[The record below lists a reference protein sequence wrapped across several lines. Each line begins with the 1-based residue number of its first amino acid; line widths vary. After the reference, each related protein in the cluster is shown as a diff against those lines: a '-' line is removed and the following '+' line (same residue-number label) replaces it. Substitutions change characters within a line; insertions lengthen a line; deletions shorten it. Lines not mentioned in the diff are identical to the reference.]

1 MQVPDLRREAPRRW
15 SEEIDGVV
23 WLPRLIDKT
32 RASLRGSLGAYL
44 YGQSPV
50 DTNFLRALGLGHRA
64 FAEIVAAAP
73 DDRAVVDALL
83 RRDASCMDRGR
94 RWTATVT
101 ALPRWRAFFYGL
113 DLDDG
118 YAPGMHW
125 CKPFANPLTHGITW
139 LLKRIFPHRPTE
151 GITAR
156 W

>member
-15 SEEIDGVV
+15 SEEIDGVI

-32 RASLRGSLGAYL
+32 RASLRGTLGAYL

-50 DTNFLRALGLGHRA
+50 DREMLHTLGLGHRV

-73 DDRAVVDALL
+73 DDRAVLDGLL
-83 RRDASCMDRGR
+83 RRDAFAMDRAR
-94 RWTATVT
+94 RWSAS
-101 ALPRWRAFFYGL
+101 ARRRLGAFFYTL

-118 YAPGMHW
+118 YAPGMAW
-125 CKPFANPLTHGITW
+125 CKPIANPLSYGITW
-139 LLKRIFPHRPTE
+139 VLKRIFPNRPTE
-151 GITAR
+151 GITAK

>member
-1 MQVPDLRREAPRRW
+1 MQVRDLRREPPRRW
-15 SEEIDGVV
+15 NEELDGVA

-32 RASLRGSLGAYL
+32 RASFRGTLGAYL

-50 DTNFLRALGLGHRA
+50 DTEVLHALGLGHRA

-83 RRDASCMDRGR
+83 RRDAFAMDRGR
-94 RWTATVT
+94 RWTAT
-101 ALPRWRAFFYGL
+101 ARRRWCAFFYAL

-118 YAPGMHW
+118 YAPGMAW
-125 CKPFANPLTHGITW
+125 CKPLANPLSYGITW
-139 LLKRIFPHRPTE
+139 VMKRMFPNQPTE
-151 GITAR
+151 GITAQ